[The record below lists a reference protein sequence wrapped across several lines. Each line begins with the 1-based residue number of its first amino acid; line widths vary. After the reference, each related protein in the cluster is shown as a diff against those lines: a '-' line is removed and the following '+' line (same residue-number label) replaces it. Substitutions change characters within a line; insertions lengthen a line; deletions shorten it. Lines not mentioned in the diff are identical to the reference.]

1 VADCLFCG
9 IVAGEIPSRRVHE
22 DERVVAFHDVSPKA
36 PLHVL
41 VVPRAHVTSVAET
54 ADESLLGHVVAVAAR
69 VAKDQGYGERGFRIV
84 ANAGP
89 DAGMSVPHLHF
100 HVLAGRALGWPPG

>member
-1 VADCLFCG
+1 MADCLFCR
-9 IVAGEIPSRRVHE
+9 IVAGEVPSRRAYE
-22 DERVVAFHDVSPKA
+22 DDRVVAFHDVSPKA

-41 VVPRAHVTSVAET
+41 VVPRSHVTSVA
-54 ADESLLGHVVAVAAR
+54 AIDDESLLGHIVAVAAR
-69 VAKDQGYGERGFRIV
+69 IAKEQGYGERGFRLV

-100 HVLAGRALGWPPG
+100 HVLAGRPLGWPPG

>member
-1 VADCLFCG
+1 MADCIFCR
-9 IVAGEIPSRRVHE
+9 IVAGQMPSRRVHE
-22 DERVVAFHDVSPKA
+22 DERVVAFHDANPKA

-41 VVPRAHVTSVAET
+41 VVPRAHVATVADT
-54 ADESLLGHVVAVAAR
+54 DDESLLGHIVSVASR
-69 VAKDQGYGERGFRIV
+69 VAKEHGYGERGFRLV

-89 DAGMSVPHLHF
+89 DAGMGVPHLHF